1 MLTPLIL
8 DAAVSPNV
16 ELIDGKL
23 ICDEFPLPDEYEP
36 PVNVPSIVF
45 NNPVLLP
52 DTKLITAMII
62 TIKKL
67 SGDLPPPPPDLLG
80 PENLPLSPTEPV
92 PATSL
97 LNTLFPGPLTSLS

>member
-1 MLTPLIL
+1 MLEATVFP
-8 DAAVSPNV
+8 SV
-16 ELIDGKL
+16 ELNEGKL
-23 ICDEFPLPDEYEP
+23 ICGEFAPPDEYEP

-52 DTKLITAMII
+52 DTKLMTAMII
-62 TIKKL
+62 TTKKL
-67 SGDLPPPPPDLLG
+67 SGDFPPPPPDLLG

>member
-1 MLTPLIL
+1 M
-8 DAAVSPNV
+8 
-16 ELIDGKL
+16 ELNEGKL
-23 ICDEFPLPDEYEP
+23 ICGEFTPPDEYEP

-52 DTKLITAMII
+52 DTKLMTAIII
-62 TIKKL
+62 TTKKL